1 MLSES
6 QDQGQPQAADPKEE
20 GTPKAPE
27 VDLQALANEIL
38 ALLKRELQLE
48 RERSGRQ

>member
-6 QDQGQPQAADPKEE
+6 QDPAPPQAAVQKEE
-20 GTPKAPE
+20 GTSKAPE
-27 VDLQALANEIL
+27 VDLFTLAREIL

-48 RERSGRQ
+48 RERSGRG